1 MKVVLFCGGF
11 GMRMGSFFQN
21 KARFFENS
29 PKPMLLIGNRPI
41 LWHIMKYYAH
51 FGHRD
56 FILCLGYK
64 ADIIKEY
71 FKANNDHF
79 ADWNIQLVDTGLNTK
94 IGQRLFSVKDLLQ
107 NDDVFMV
114 NYTDGLSDVDLNAYL
129 DYFIKHDKVASLLSV
144 KAPLGFHHVISN
156 NNGIVE
162 SIKDGLGNYDLRIN
176 AGFFIFKNEFFNYFK
191 DGEELVDE
199 PFERLIRQGQ
209 LISYMYDGFWKNI
222 DNYKDK
228 IEIDEMYEKNNSP
241 WILLNVI

>member
-11 GMRMGSFFQN
+11 GMRMGSFFQD
-21 KARFFENS
+21 KTDFLENS
-29 PKPMLLIGNRPI
+29 PKPMIMIGNRSI

-56 FILCLGYK
+56 FILFLGFK

-71 FKANNDHF
+71 FKTNNDHF

-94 IGQRLFSVKDLLQ
+94 IGQRLFSVRDLLR

-114 NYTDGLSDVDLNAYL
+114 NYTDGLTDVNLKTYL
-129 DYFIKHDKVASLLSV
+129 EYFMKHDKIASLLSV

-156 NNGIVE
+156 KNGIVE
-162 SIKDGLGNYDLRIN
+162 RIKDGLGNFDLRIN
-176 AGFFIFKNEFFNYFK
+176 GGFFIFKNEFFNYIK

-199 PFERLIRQGQ
+199 PFVRLIREGQ
-209 LISYMYDGFWKNI
+209 LISYGYNGFWKNI

-228 IEIDEMYEKNNSP
+228 MEIDDMYVKNNAP
-241 WILLNVI
+241 WIIWDD

>member
-41 LWHIMKYYAH
+41 LWHLMKYYAH

-71 FKANNDHF
+71 FKANNDYF

-156 NNGIVE
+156 KNGIVE
-162 SIKDGLGNYDLRIN
+162 NINDGLGNYDLRIN

-241 WILLNVI
+241 WILWED

>member
-21 KARFFENS
+21 KTDFLENS
-29 PKPMLLIGNRPI
+29 PKPMIMIGNRPI

-64 ADIIKEY
+64 ADIIKEF
-71 FKANNDHF
+71 FKTNNDHF

-94 IGQRLFSVKDLLQ
+94 IGQRLFSVKDLLR

-114 NYTDGLSDVDLNAYL
+114 NYTDGLTDVNLKTYL
-129 DYFIKHDKVASLLSV
+129 DYFMKHDKIASLLSV

-156 NNGIVE
+156 KNGIVE
-162 SIKDGLGNYDLRIN
+162 RIKDGLGNYDLRIN

-199 PFERLIRQGQ
+199 PFTRLIREGQ
-209 LISYMYDGFWKNI
+209 LISYVYNGFWKNI

-228 IEIDEMYEKNNSP
+228 MEIDDMYVKNNAL
-241 WILLNVI
+241 WIIWDN

>member
-21 KARFFENS
+21 KARFFGNS
-29 PKPMLLIGNRPI
+29 PKPMLMVGSRPI
-41 LWHIMKYYAH
+41 LWHLMKYYAH

-71 FKANNDHF
+71 FKTNNDHF
-79 ADWNIQLVDTGLNTK
+79 ANWNIQLVDTGLNTK
-94 IGQRLFSVKDLLQ
+94 IGQRLFSVKDLIG

-114 NYTDGLSDVDLNAYL
+114 NYTDGLTDVNLKTYL
-129 DYFIKHDKVASLLSV
+129 DYFMKHDKIASLLSV

-156 NNGIVE
+156 KNGIVE
-162 SIKDGLGNYDLRIN
+162 RIKDGLGNYDLRIN
-176 AGFFIFKNEFFNYFK
+176 AGFFIFKNEFFNYIK

-199 PFERLIRQGQ
+199 PFVRLIRKGQ
-209 LISYMYDGFWKNI
+209 LISYVYNGFWKNI

-228 IEIDEMYEKNNSP
+228 MEIDDMYVKNNAP
-241 WILLNVI
+241 WIIWDN

>member
-11 GMRMGSFFQN
+11 GMRMGKFFQN
-21 KARFFENS
+21 KSEYFENN
-29 PKPMLLIGNRPI
+29 PKPMLMVGSRPI
-41 LWHIMKYYAH
+41 LWHLMKYYAH
-51 FGHRD
+51 FGHKD

-71 FKANNDHF
+71 FKTNNDHF
-79 ADWNIQLVDTGLNTK
+79 TDWNIQLVDTGLNTK

-241 WILLNVI
+241 WILWED

>member
-21 KARFFENS
+21 KARFLENN
-29 PKPMLLIGNRPI
+29 PKPMLLIGNKPI

-71 FKANNDHF
+71 IETNNDHF

-94 IGQRLFSVKDLLQ
+94 IGQRLFSVKDLLR

-114 NYTDGLSDVDLNAYL
+114 NYTDGLTDVNLKTYL
-129 DYFIKHDKVASLLSV
+129 EYFMKHDKIASLLSV

-156 NNGIVE
+156 KNGIVE
-162 SIKDGLGNYDLRIN
+162 RIKDGLGNYDLRIN
-176 AGFFIFKNEFFNYFK
+176 AGFFIFKNEFFNYIK

-199 PFERLIRQGQ
+199 PFQRLIRQGQ
-209 LISYMYDGFWKNI
+209 LISYVYNGFWENI
-222 DNYKDK
+222 DNYKGK
-228 IEIDEMYEKNNSP
+228 MEIDDMYVKNNAP
-241 WILLNVI
+241 WIIWDN

>member
-1 MKVVLFCGGF
+1 
-11 GMRMGSFFQN
+11 
-21 KARFFENS
+21 
-29 PKPMLLIGNRPI
+29 
-41 LWHIMKYYAH
+41 MKYYAH

-64 ADIIKEY
+64 AESIKEY
-71 FKANNDHF
+71 FKTNNDHF

-156 NNGIVE
+156 KNGIVE
-162 SIKDGLGNYDLRIN
+162 NINDGLGNYDLRIN
-176 AGFFIFKNEFFNYFK
+176 AGFFIFKNEFFNYIK

-199 PFERLIRQGQ
+199 PFERLIKQGQ
-209 LISYMYDGFWKNI
+209 LISYIYDGFWKNI

-241 WILLNVI
+241 WILWED

>member
-11 GMRMGSFFQN
+11 GMRMGKFFQN
-21 KARFFENS
+21 KSEFFENN
-29 PKPMLLIGNRPI
+29 PKPMLMIGSKPI
-41 LWHIMKYYAH
+41 LWHLMKYYAH
-51 FGHRD
+51 FGHKD

-64 ADIIKEY
+64 AESIKEY
-71 FKANNDHF
+71 FKINNNYF
-79 ADWNIQLVDTGLNTK
+79 SDWNIQLVDTGLNTK

-156 NNGIVE
+156 KNGIVE
-162 SIKDGLGNYDLRIN
+162 NINDGLGNYDLRIN
-176 AGFFIFKNEFFNYFK
+176 AGFFIFKNEFFNYIK

-199 PFERLIRQGQ
+199 PFERLIKQGQ
-209 LISYMYDGFWKNI
+209 LISYIYDGFWKNI

-241 WILLNVI
+241 WILWED

>member
-1 MKVVLFCGGF
+1 MV
-11 GMRMGSFFQN
+11 GS
-21 KARFFENS
+21 
-29 PKPMLLIGNRPI
+29 RPI
-41 LWHIMKYYAH
+41 LWHLMKYYAH
-51 FGHRD
+51 FGRKE

-64 ADIIKEY
+64 AESIKEY
-71 FKANNDHF
+71 FKINNNYF
-79 ADWNIQLVDTGLNTK
+79 SDWNIQLVDTGLNTK
-94 IGQRLFSVKDLLQ
+94 IGQRLFSVKDSLQ

-176 AGFFIFKNEFFNYFK
+176 AGFFIFKNEFFNYIK

-241 WILLNVI
+241 WILWED

>member
-21 KARFFENS
+21 NKEFLENS
-29 PKPMLLIGNRPI
+29 PKPMIMIGNRPI

-51 FGHRD
+51 FGLKD

-64 ADIIKEY
+64 AESIKEY
-71 FKANNDHF
+71 FKTNNDHF

-94 IGQRLFSVKDLLQ
+94 IGQRLFSVKDLLR

-114 NYTDGLSDVDLNAYL
+114 NYTDGLTDVNLKTYL
-129 DYFIKHDKVASLLSV
+129 EYFMKHDKIASLLSV

-156 NNGIVE
+156 KNGIVE
-162 SIKDGLGNYDLRIN
+162 RIKDGLGNYDLRIN
-176 AGFFIFKNEFFNYFK
+176 AGFFIFKNEFFNYIK

-199 PFERLIRQGQ
+199 PFARLIREGQ
-209 LISYMYDGFWKNI
+209 LISYVYNGFWKNI

-228 IEIDEMYEKNNSP
+228 MEIDDMYVKNNAP
-241 WILLNVI
+241 WIIWDN

>member
-41 LWHIMKYYAH
+41 LWHLMKYYAH

-241 WILLNVI
+241 WILWED

>member
-21 KARFFENS
+21 KARFFGNS
-29 PKPMLLIGNRPI
+29 PKPMLMVGSRPI
-41 LWHIMKYYAH
+41 LWHLMKYYAH

-71 FKANNDHF
+71 FKTNNDHF

-114 NYTDGLSDVDLNAYL
+114 NYTDGLSDVNLNAYL
-129 DYFIKHDKVASLLSV
+129 DYFNKHDKVASLLSV
-144 KAPLGFHHVISN
+144 KAPLGFHQVISN
-156 NNGIVE
+156 KNGIVE
-162 SIKDGLGNYDLRIN
+162 RIKDGLGHYDLRIN
-176 AGFFIFKNEFFNYFK
+176 AGFFIFKNEFFNYIK
-191 DGEELVDE
+191 EGEELVDE
-199 PFERLIRQGQ
+199 PFARLIREGQ
-209 LISYMYDGFWKNI
+209 LISYVYNGFWKNI

-228 IEIDEMYEKNNSP
+228 MEIDDMYVKNNAP
-241 WILLNVI
+241 WIIWDN

>member
-29 PKPMLLIGNRPI
+29 PKPMLLIGNKPI
-41 LWHIMKYYAH
+41 LWHIMKYYSH

-71 FKANNDHF
+71 FKTNNDHF

-94 IGQRLFSVKDLLQ
+94 IGQRLFSVKDLLR

-114 NYTDGLSDVDLNAYL
+114 NYTDGLSDVNLKTYL
-129 DYFIKHDKVASLLSV
+129 DYFMKHDKIASLLSV

-156 NNGIVE
+156 KNGIVE
-162 SIKDGLGNYDLRIN
+162 RIKDGLGNYDLRIN
-176 AGFFIFKNEFFNYFK
+176 AGFFIFKNEFFNYIK

-199 PFERLIRQGQ
+199 PFARLIREGQ
-209 LISYMYDGFWKNI
+209 LISYVYNGFWKNI

-228 IEIDEMYEKNNSP
+228 MEIDDMYVKNNAP
-241 WILLNVI
+241 WIIWDN

>member
-21 KARFFENS
+21 KSEFFENNS
-29 PKPMLLIGNRPI
+29 KPMLMIGSRPI

-64 ADIIKEY
+64 AESIKEY
-71 FKANNDHF
+71 FKTNNDHF

-156 NNGIVE
+156 KNGIVE
-162 SIKDGLGNYDLRIN
+162 NINDGLGNYDLRIN
-176 AGFFIFKNEFFNYFK
+176 AGFFIFKNEFFNYIK

-241 WILLNVI
+241 WILWED

>member
-1 MKVVLFCGGF
+1 
-11 GMRMGSFFQN
+11 
-21 KARFFENS
+21 
-29 PKPMLLIGNRPI
+29 
-41 LWHIMKYYAH
+41 MKYYAH

-71 FKANNDHF
+71 FKTNNDHF

-114 NYTDGLSDVDLNAYL
+114 NYTDGLSDVNLNAYL

-241 WILLNVI
+241 WILWED

>member
-41 LWHIMKYYAH
+41 LWHLMKYYAH

-71 FKANNDHF
+71 FKANNDYF

-156 NNGIVE
+156 KNGIVE
-162 SIKDGLGNYDLRIN
+162 NINDGLGNYDLRIN
-176 AGFFIFKNEFFNYFK
+176 AGFFIFKNEFFNYIK

-199 PFERLIRQGQ
+199 PFERLIRQRQ
-209 LISYMYDGFWKNI
+209 LISYIYDGFWKNI

-241 WILLNVI
+241 WILWED

>member
-21 KARFFENS
+21 KARFFGNS
-29 PKPMLLIGNRPI
+29 PKPMLMIGNRPI

-71 FKANNDHF
+71 FKTNNDHF

-114 NYTDGLSDVDLNAYL
+114 NNTDCLSDVDLKAYL
-129 DYFIKHDKVASLLSV
+129 DY
-144 KAPLGFHHVISN
+144 
-156 NNGIVE
+156 
-162 SIKDGLGNYDLRIN
+162 
-176 AGFFIFKNEFFNYFK
+176 
-191 DGEELVDE
+191 
-199 PFERLIRQGQ
+199 
-209 LISYMYDGFWKNI
+209 
-222 DNYKDK
+222 
-228 IEIDEMYEKNNSP
+228 
-241 WILLNVI
+241 

>member
-21 KARFFENS
+21 KLDFFQNH
-29 PKPMLLIGNRPI
+29 PKPMLMIGNRPI
-41 LWHIMKYYAH
+41 LWHLMKYYAH
-51 FGHRD
+51 FGHKD

-64 ADIIKEY
+64 AESIKEY
-71 FKANNDHF
+71 FKTNNDHF

-241 WILLNVI
+241 WILWED

>member
-21 KARFFENS
+21 KKDFLENS
-29 PKPMLLIGNRPI
+29 PKPMIMIGNRPI

-71 FKANNDHF
+71 FKTNNDHF

-94 IGQRLFSVKDLLQ
+94 IGQRLFSVKSYLKE
-107 NDDVFMV
+107 DDVFMV
-114 NYTDGLSDVDLNAYL
+114 NYTDGLSDVNLNAYL
-129 DYFIKHDKVASLLSV
+129 DYFMKHDKVASLLSV

-241 WILLNVI
+241 WILWED

>member
-11 GMRMGSFFQN
+11 GMRMGGFFQN
-21 KARFFENS
+21 KARFFGNS
-29 PKPMLLIGNRPI
+29 PKPMLMVGSRPI
-41 LWHIMKYYAH
+41 LWHLMKYYAH

-71 FKANNDHF
+71 FKTNNDHF

-114 NYTDGLSDVDLNAYL
+114 NYTDGLSDVNLNAYL

-241 WILLNVI
+241 WILWED